1 MLASLTRPPA
11 LALLLACAVALAPVA
26 GQDVPEPAPL
36 PLASEFGVTFVA
48 PEAVVLGE
56 WFELVAT
63 GPLTLDAS
71 MGFVDQPADV
81 LARRGRTRP
90 AADDQG
96 TELSLSLVAARP
108 GPLVLEGLI
117 IKDGEIVLA
126 VTPLELEV
134 LFDIAPEATPRV
146 ADPKDPLGLP
156 LPPAPTWIFA
166 TAIVALLA
174 LVATW
179 IVRQGREVPIVLH
192 TVPAD
197 QQAMAALERMRLD
210 LPRTSDEVAVFMVRA
225 CDVLRDYIEARFLVH
240 APAQTTEEFL
250 IEAVREPALAERRET
265 LDHFLTLCDLVKY
278 ARLRPAPSEAEGLLD
293 TAAEF
298 VEQTR

>member
-1 MLASLTRPPA
+1 MLRIVGHSLAS
-11 LALLLACAVALAPVA
+11 ALLLAGALAPPAA
-26 GQDVPEPAPL
+26 GQDAPEPAPL
-36 PLASEFGVTFVA
+36 PLASEFGVSFAA

-81 LARRGRTRP
+81 LARRGRARP

-96 TELSLSLVAARP
+96 TELTLSLVAARP
-108 GPLVLEGLI
+108 GTLLLEGLI
-117 IKDGEIVLA
+117 IKDGETVLA

-146 ADPKDPLGLP
+146 AEPKDPLSLP

-166 TAIVALLA
+166 TAIVAALA
-174 LVATW
+174 LVAAW

-210 LPRTSDEVAVFMVRA
+210 LPRTADEVAVFMVRV

-265 LDHFLTLCDLVKY
+265 LERFLTLCDLVKY
-278 ARLRPAPSEAEGLLD
+278 ARLRPAPSEAAGLLD